1 VKRGLGGTYE
11 MLRSALDNTTHETM
25 GNSLDSND
33 KSYEL
38 SYIFETYYKR
48 IYNYIYYRINC
59 HYTAEDLT
67 SQTFEKVMTKIHTYS
82 GNKAPFEV
90 WLFSIARN
98 IVNDYFRNE
107 KKHKF
112 FTLDAIKELIS
123 RDKEPEDIVLDGEK
137 NTNLLKALSILD
149 SRERNIIAFKFG
161 ANLKNKEIAELLDIT
176 ESNVAVILYRAL
188 KKLKKEIER
197 GDINGK

>member
-1 VKRGLGGTYE
+1 
-11 MLRSALDNTTHETM
+11 MHRSALENTPYETM
-25 GNSLDSND
+25 DKSLDNND

-48 IYNYIYYRINC
+48 IYNYIYYRVNC

-67 SQTFEKVMTKIHTYS
+67 SQIFEKAMIKMHTYS
-82 GNKAPFEV
+82 SNKAPFEV

-107 KKHKF
+107 KRHKF

-123 RDKEPEDIVLDGEK
+123 RDPEPENIVLDGEK
-137 NTNLLKALSILD
+137 NTNLIKALSILD

-188 KKLKKEIER
+188 KKLKKELEER
-197 GDINGK
+197 DNNGK